1 MKDRIVID
9 LGRMMDEI
17 FEATKDFSHAF
28 QDGFNFGHKDRDRNA
43 RPFAEGM
50 DYYPT
55 YSYPPVNVY
64 LTEKKQLVLEFALAG
79 FEEKDIS
86 LEFQGDYLVF
96 SAKAPEEQPEDERIR
111 YFKKRLKLKDI
122 RDQHYYAPE
131 DKFNREQVKAVF
143 KNGILKVTIPPNQE
157 YETKDGIKVEIIK
170 EDEE

>member
-17 FEATKDFSHAF
+17 FEATKDFSQAF
-28 QDGFNFGHKDRDRNA
+28 QDGFNFGPKDQTG
-43 RPFAEGM
+43 RPFKEGM

-64 LTEKKQLVLEFALAG
+64 LTKAKQLVLEFALAG
-79 FEEKDIS
+79 FEEKDIN

-96 SAKAPEEQPEDERIR
+96 SAKAPVEEEGKEPVK

-122 RDQHYYAPE
+122 KDQHYYAPE

-143 KNGILKVTIPPNQE
+143 KNGILKVTVPPNQE

>member
-1 MKDRIVID
+1 MKDRVVID

-17 FEATKDFSHAF
+17 FEATKDFSQAF
-28 QDGFNFGHKDRDRNA
+28 QEGFNFGPKDKPGK
-43 RPFAEGM
+43 PFAEGM

-64 LTEKKQLVLEFALAG
+64 LTKGKQLVLEFALAG
-79 FEEKDIS
+79 FEEDDIN

-96 SAKAPEEQPEDERIR
+96 SAKAPEQEEEKEPVK

-122 RDQHYYAPE
+122 EEQHYYAPE
-131 DKFNREQVKAVF
+131 DKFSREQVKAVF
-143 KNGILKVTIPPNQE
+143 KNGILKVIIPPNQE
-157 YETKDGIKVEIIK
+157 YETKDGIKIEIVK

>member
-9 LGRMMDEI
+9 LGKMMDEI
-17 FEATKDFSHAF
+17 FEATKDFSQAF
-28 QDGFNFGHKDRDRNA
+28 HEGFNFGPKDREGK
-43 RPFAEGM
+43 PFSDGM

-79 FEEKDIS
+79 FREEDIS

-96 SAKAPEEQPEDERIR
+96 SAKAPEEQDETGHVK
-111 YFKKRLKLKDI
+111 YFKKRLKMKDI
-122 RDQHYYAPE
+122 KEQHYYAPE

-157 YETKDGIKVEIIK
+157 YETKDGIKVEIVK

>member
-17 FEATKDFSHAF
+17 FEATKDFSQAF
-28 QDGFNFGHKDRDRNA
+28 QDGFNFGPKEKGERK
-43 RPFAEGM
+43 FSEGM

-64 LTEKKQLVLEFALAG
+64 LTKDKHLVLEFALAG
-79 FEEKDIS
+79 FREEDIN

-96 SAKAPEEQPEDERIR
+96 SAKAPEEKPEEEGVR
-111 YFKKRLKLKDI
+111 YFKKRLKLKEI

-131 DKFNREQVKAVF
+131 DKFDREQVRAVF
-143 KNGILKVTIPPNQE
+143 RNGILKVTVPPNKE
-157 YETKDGIKVEIIK
+157 YETKDGIKVEILK